1 VSPVIIFHGPPNAG
15 KSSQA
20 RQLAQRHHYV
30 YISSGEVLR
39 HANDPVIT
47 ARLASGQLALS
58 EDVERLMQE
67 GLRAIPADQTIVI
80 DGFPRMLG
88 EFHHLEE
95 WLADLGRPVQTVF
108 EVSISEDESHRR
120 SQGRGRHDDHAI
132 AERWRWYRQET
143 AQVLDY
149 CATKGWLVRVDG
161 LGTPDEVAARI
172 EAAL

>member
-20 RQLAQRHHYV
+20 RQLAHRHDYAL
-30 YISSGEVLR
+30 ISSGEALR
-39 HANDPVIT
+39 GSNDPAIV

-58 EDVERLMQE
+58 EDVERLMHQ
-67 GLRAIPADQTIVI
+67 GLLAIPAERTIVI

-95 WLADLGRPVQTVF
+95 WLTAMQRSVRTVF
-108 EVSISEDESHRR
+108 EVVISKAESNRR
-120 SQGRGRHDDHAI
+120 GQSRGRHDDHAT
-132 AERWRWYRQET
+132 AERWHWYHQET
-143 AQVLDY
+143 HQVLDY
-149 CATKGWLVRVDG
+149 CAAKGWLIRVDG
-161 LGTPDEVAARI
+161 VGTPEEVAARV